1 MNGLILIWLAAAFS
15 DGGQSHGAFERAL
28 EQARLAG
35 GRHRYDEV
43 LHSLIPFSSDP
54 DPERRYVALAEIGRA
69 WFHLGRYEPARRAFR
84 EAAAIHPERAETAIY
99 LQASSYLTGDREQA
113 LLVFQALLEGGAR
126 DLYLAVTLSGA
137 ERFLAEPA
145 VQQLLARHA
154 VPVVVDPAA
163 GSVMGIALG
172 QHRDAV
178 RRELGLEADG
188 GTARSLSAE
197 AGPVMIWTFLF
208 NDAAELAEVILL
220 TANMAAYTP
229 YRLELAPGVDWRA
242 SPAAVIAAW
251 GQPIRTSAGDDGGVS
266 MTWSFS
272 GHDLMI
278 DFAVPSIPADP
289 GRTPGAAAM
298 RLVRLTAGRPAAPA
312 RMER

>member
-1 MNGLILIWLAAAFS
+1 MSSLILVWLAAALA
-15 DGGQSHGAFERAL
+15 GGELPQDDFEHAL
-28 EQARLAG
+28 EHARLAG
-35 GRHRYDEV
+35 VRHRYDEV
-43 LHSLIPFSSDP
+43 VRSLIPFSSDP

-113 LLVFQALLEGGAR
+113 LLVFRALLEGGAR

-137 ERFLAEPA
+137 NRFLAEPG
-145 VQQLLARHA
+145 VQELLARHA

-172 QHRDAV
+172 QPREMV
-178 RRELGLEADG
+178 RRELGLEADN

-208 NDAAELAEVILL
+208 NDAAELSEVILL
-220 TANMAAYTP
+220 AANMAAYTP
-229 YRLELAPGVDWRA
+229 YRLELGPGVDWRA
-242 SPAAVIAAW
+242 SPATVIAAW
-251 GQPIRTSAGDDGGVS
+251 GQPIHMSAGDDGSVS
-266 MTWSFS
+266 MTWSFA
-272 GHDLMI
+272 GHDLLI
-278 DFAVPSIPADP
+278 DFAVPSVAADP
-289 GRTPGAAAM
+289 ARPPGAAAL
-298 RLVRLTAGRPAAPA
+298 RLVRLTPGQPAAPA